1 MLNVDQYI
9 QILRYITSSASD
21 KRTGNNII
29 YLIEEIV
36 MCNFNIFF
44 F

>member
-9 QILRYITSSASD
+9 QIIRYITSSFND

-29 YLIEEIV
+29 YFIEEIV